1 MNEWHFGTAYELIAD
16 TVGDQPALICDG
28 VTRTWSEYDDR
39 SAKLAGFLVGQGLGV
54 ESKVGLYLHNSN
66 EYMEAHHAAMKFRG
80 CPINVNYRYQEDE
93 LVCLLNNADAEA
105 VVFHSKYAGRI
116 EAIKDRLEKTKV
128 FIQVSDDSGNALVFG
143 SHDYESV
150 IMGSEPMKRI
160 NRKAED
166 LYMLYTGGT
175 TGMPKG
181 VMYSNGEHCSSL
193 CGIGAMLGT
202 PVPQSIT
209 DLSDCVSQ
217 TRDIGLSPRGLV
229 CCPLMHGTGI
239 WVGAMITHLA
249 GGAVIT
255 VKKLGLDADL
265 LLKQIE
271 NERASL
277 ATIVGDAF
285 ARPILNALDKAQK
298 DGKPYDLSS
307 LKIMLSSGVM
317 WSQETKEGLLG
328 HHDMM
333 LVDAMGSSE
342 GNMGI
347 AVAARGVP
355 PKTASF
361 QANEDV
367 KVFDDNNCQV
377 TPGSD
382 EMGMVATP
390 SAMRGY
396 YKDPEKTEKTVRVI
410 DGVRWVFP
418 GDYAKIEA
426 DGSMT
431 LLGRGSMCINTA
443 GEKVFPEEVEE
454 ALKSHSSVQ
463 DCLVVGIP
471 DEKFGEKV
479 VALASCTDDK
489 FSEIELMDHCRN
501 KIAGYKLPKNVLLV
515 DKVARAP
522 NGKAD
527 YKWAARRALELL

>member
-1 MNEWHFGTAYELIAD
+1 
-16 TVGDQPALICDG
+16 
-28 VTRTWSEYDDR
+28 
-39 SAKLAGFLVGQGLGV
+39 
-54 ESKVGLYLHNSN
+54 
-66 EYMEAHHAAMKFRG
+66 
-80 CPINVNYRYQEDE
+80 
-93 LVCLLNNADAEA
+93 
-105 VVFHSKYAGRI
+105 
-116 EAIKDRLEKTKV
+116 
-128 FIQVSDDSGNALVFG
+128 
-143 SHDYESV
+143 
-150 IMGSEPMKRI
+150 
-160 NRKAED
+160 
-166 LYMLYTGGT
+166 MLYTGGT
-175 TGMPKG
+175 TGLPKG
-181 VMYSNGEHCSSL
+181 VMYSNGEHCAAL

-202 PVPQSIT
+202 PVPKSIS
-209 DLSDCVSQ
+209 DLSNCIAQ
-217 TRDIGLSPRGLV
+217 TKDLEMLPRGLV

-255 VKKLGLDADL
+255 VKNLGLDADL
-265 LLKQIE
+265 LWQQVQ
-271 NERASL
+271 NEKATL

-285 ARPILNALDKAQK
+285 ARPMLEALDQSKK
-298 DGKPYDLSS
+298 EGSLYDLSS
-307 LKIMLSSGVM
+307 LKIILSSGVM
-317 WSQETKEGLLG
+317 WSQEVKEGLLN

-347 AVAARGVP
+347 AIAARGVP

-367 KVFDDNNCQV
+367 KVFDDNDQEV
-377 TPGSD
+377 AAGS
-382 EMGMVATP
+382 EQIGMVATP

-410 DGVRWVFP
+410 GGIRWVFP

-454 ALKSHSSVQ
+454 ALKSHSSVR

-479 VALASCTDDK
+479 VALASCTYEE
-489 FSEIELMDHCRN
+489 FSEPKLIDHCRT
-501 KIAGYKLPKNVLLV
+501 KVAGYKLPKRVMLV
-515 DKVARAP
+515 EEVGRAP

-527 YKWAARRALELL
+527 YKWAKSRALELLQL